1 VKKDSGALIDGV
13 TIKNLEV
20 KNFCHGIWMQKSG
33 PDTLPD
39 MTGCLIEC
47 CKVHD
52 NGDCD
57 VSGSQTHGIKWNNVS
72 NSEIRDC
79 EVYNQCGDPDASGPP
94 GAFGIYLCGGDD
106 NEWHHNEVYD
116 TVKAGLFLRC
126 APWRAWL
133 HHNYLHDNPFAG
145 IRCQCVHDRDFIVEY
160 NLCIDNVGP
169 GSGVWLGGYG
179 IFFGGADADP
189 NIARYNIC
197 KWNRVGIA
205 FEREAWVGEVYGN
218 TACENID
225 YDIYVQNY
233 ANITGNRNACDNAYN
248 YTDADAESGCL
259 YACEDGPQADFSA
272 DPESGIATLL
282 VQFNDESVGMINTWS
297 WDFDDG
303 ETSDERNPVHIYNDT
318 GSYTPSLRVSG
329 DGGTDTETK
338 PAYINVTAIYAEF
351 FADKTKVLVPFEVVE
366 FTDNSTSQGTVI
378 VEWHWDFGDG
388 GTSTDQN
395 ATHEYENV
403 GSYDVSLT
411 VYSSEGRNIKIKKD
425 YIQAKAVIADFT
437 FDPVEGYTPLEVQFT
452 DKSLS
457 SGGIESWSWDFGD
470 GSTISDTNSSIAQN
484 PKHEYRLPGDE
495 VTGSY
500 TPSLTVTGGGGNDTQ
515 TKDSIIL
522 ARKIKADFSAEPRT
536 GDAPLTV
543 QFTNLS
549 TGFISSFEWD
559 FGDGETSIDESPS
572 HTYNYSGNYTV
583 SLEAKHSYWEDDTET
598 KQGYILVTGEQKQVA
613 TPTFSPAS
621 GTTFTDSLAVEIS
634 CTTSGASIYYT
645 ADGSDPTESSTPYTG
660 SITLTGTTTL
670 KAKAFKAD
678 MEPSEVATATYTKT
692 EEQKVATPTFSPAS
706 GATFTDSLAVAISCA
721 TSDAS
726 IYYTT
731 DGSNPTESSTPYTSS
746 ITLTDDTTTIKA
758 KAFKT
763 GMEPSE
769 VASATYTKTEEQQ
782 VATPTF
788 SSASGTTFTDS
799 LDVEISCATS
809 GASIYY
815 TTDGS
820 DPTDSS
826 TSYTG
831 SITLNKTTTFKAKA
845 FKTGMEPSEVASATY
860 TSASSSVADF
870 WASPR
875 TGTVPLTVSFRD
887 FSTGKEIESWYW
899 KFGDGKISREQNLTH
914 TYLQHGSFTVSLT
927 IASPDGNAVKTKKN
941 YITVTRE
948 QGK

>member
-197 KWNRVGIA
+197 KGNRVGIA

-272 DPESGIATLL
+272 DPKSGIAPLS

-303 ETSDERNPVHIYNDT
+303 ETSDERNPVHKYNDT
-318 GSYTPSLRVSG
+318 GS
-329 DGGTDTETK
+329 
-338 PAYINVTAIYAEF
+338 
-351 FADKTKVLVPFEVVE
+351 
-366 FTDNSTSQGTVI
+366 
-378 VEWHWDFGDG
+378 
-388 GTSTDQN
+388 
-395 ATHEYENV
+395 

-411 VYSSEGRNIKIKKD
+411 VYSSEGSNTKTKED
-425 YIQAKAVIADFT
+425 YIQAKAVIADFS
-437 FDPVEGYTPLEVQFT
+437 FDPVEGYTPLWVQFT
-452 DKSLS
+452 DKSLP
-457 SGGIESWSWDFGD
+457 SGGIDSWSWDFGD
-470 GSTISDTNSSIAQN
+470 DTFSSEPH
-484 PKHEYRLPGDE
+484 PKNKYELHDKDS
-495 VTGSY
+495 GSY
-500 TPSLTVTGGGGNDTQ
+500 TPSLTVAGGGDSDTQ
-515 TKDSIIL
+515 TGDSIIL
-522 ARKIKADFSAEPRT
+522 AKKAEADFSAEPRT

-559 FGDGETSIDESPS
+559 FGDGETSTDESPS

-583 SLEAKHSYWEDDTET
+583 SLEAQHTYWENDTET
-598 KQGYILVTGEQKQVA
+598 KQGYILVAGGQEQVA
-613 TPTFSPAS
+613 TPTFSPDS
-621 GTTFTDSLAVEIS
+621 GTTFTDSLDVEIS
-634 CTTSGASIYYT
+634 CTTSGTSIYYT
-645 ADGSDPTESSTPYTG
+645 TDGSNPTDSSTEYT
-660 SITLTGTTTL
+660 SPITLTGTTTI
-670 KAKAFKAD
+670 KAKAFKTA
-678 MEPSEVATATYTKT
+678 MEPSEVASVTYTKT
-692 EEQKVATPTFSPAS
+692 EEQKVATPTFSP
-706 GATFTDSLAVAISCA
+706 
-721 TSDAS
+721 
-726 IYYTT
+726 
-731 DGSNPTESSTPYTSS
+731 
-746 ITLTDDTTTIKA
+746 
-758 KAFKT
+758 
-763 GMEPSE
+763 
-769 VASATYTKTEEQQ
+769 
-782 VATPTF
+782 
-788 SSASGTTFTDS
+788 ASGTTFTDS

-826 TSYTG
+826 TLYTG
-831 SITLNKTTTFKAKA
+831 SITLTDTTNLKAKA
-845 FKTGMEPSEVASATY
+845 FKTAMEPSEVATATY
-860 TSASSSVADF
+860 TKTATEIVAAFSASPRSGDTPLTVNFTDQSTGNITSYSWGFGDSGTSTVQNPQHDYEDAGTFTVSLTVSGPDGNDTEAKTDYITASEPGTSYVADF
-870 WASPR
+870 LASPR
-875 TGTVPLTVSFRD
+875 TGTIPLTVSFRD

-899 KFGDGKISREQNLTH
+899 KFGDGKINRQQNPTH

-941 YITVTRE
+941 YITVIRE
-948 QGK
+948 QGPIFNWPGAKNRK